1 MFYYLSSYVDIP
13 VSDMYIVY
21 SIYIYIHLQSIIY
34 GCIVYIYMYDHG
46 CILYTVVDTLD
57 VLDVMVNFDSQM
69 HRSSESSSSHLLP
82 CKFVSTSEGE
92 IHMMERFTVQGRIHI
107 KVTILTLRN
116 VGSKRGY

>member
-1 MFYYLSSYVDIP
+1 
-13 VSDMYIVY
+13 MYM
-21 SIYIYIHLQSIIY
+21 H
-34 GCIVYIYMYDHG
+34 DHG

-69 HRSSESSSSHLLP
+69 QRSSESNSSHLLP

-107 KVTILTLRN
+107 KVTISTLRN

>member
-1 MFYYLSSYVDIP
+1 
-13 VSDMYIVY
+13 MYM
-21 SIYIYIHLQSIIY
+21 H
-34 GCIVYIYMYDHG
+34 DHG

-69 HRSSESSSSHLLP
+69 QRSSESNSSHLLP
-82 CKFVSTSEGE
+82 CKCVSTSEGE

-107 KVTILTLRN
+107 KVTISTLRN